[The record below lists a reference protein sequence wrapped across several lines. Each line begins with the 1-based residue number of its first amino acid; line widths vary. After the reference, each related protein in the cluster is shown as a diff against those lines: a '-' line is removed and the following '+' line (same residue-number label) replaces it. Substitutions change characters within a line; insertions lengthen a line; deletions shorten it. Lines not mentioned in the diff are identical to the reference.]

1 MWASVVD
8 QRAVPHDWGT
18 GVCLGSLRDPDSRYR
33 RWSTRTLR
41 SAGKEHHGGCWK
53 RPGQDRWVGD
63 IVKHMPAC
71 RFGAPLRNRPGL
83 QCFDATW
90 PGWGASGSAPLKALA
105 RPDRPGSPNPGRD
118 NWVGL
123 QPEMTQVDAFPVDRL
138 AWHQR
143 NRGQGVRSV
152 VNRLEEQT
160 HPALGGELKQVD
172 P

>member
-1 MWASVVD
+1 
-8 QRAVPHDWGT
+8 
-18 GVCLGSLRDPDSRYR
+18 
-33 RWSTRTLR
+33 
-41 SAGKEHHGGCWK
+41 
-53 RPGQDRWVGD
+53 
-63 IVKHMPAC
+63 MPAC